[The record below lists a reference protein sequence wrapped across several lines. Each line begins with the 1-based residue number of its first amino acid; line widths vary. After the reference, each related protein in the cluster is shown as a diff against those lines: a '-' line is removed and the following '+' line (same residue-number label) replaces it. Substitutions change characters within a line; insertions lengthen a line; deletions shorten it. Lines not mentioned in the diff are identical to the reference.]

1 MAVNFPDS
9 PSNGDTFSVGG
20 LLFTYNST
28 TNSWDSSTDN
38 PLNVTSSDTAP
49 SNPDDGDLWFNSSNL
64 QLYVYYNDGSSNQW
78 VKTNPSGSGA
88 THAVAVQ
95 NTQPS
100 NPSAGD
106 LWFDNDNLVL
116 FVYYEDGSSNQW
128 IGVSQIGGGGSGGG
142 GASVSVSD
150 TAPSSPSAGD
160 LWFDSTDATLLV
172 YYADGSSNQWVSASG
187 PTGATGA
194 AGASGAG
201 INNPS
206 VIALNI
212 FFGG

>member
-1 MAVNFPDS
+1 VAVNFPDS
-9 PSNGDTFSVGG
+9 PTNGDTFQAGG
-20 LLFTYNST
+20 LQFTYNST
-28 TNSWDSSTDN
+28 TNSWDSSSDDPT
-38 PLNVTSSDTAP
+38 NVTSSDTAP
-49 SNPDDGDLWFNSSNL
+49 SSANAGDLWFNSSNL
-64 QLYVYYNDGSSNQW
+64 QLYVYYSDGSSSQW

-106 LWFDNDNLVL
+106 LWFDTDNVVL
-116 FVYYEDGSSNQW
+116 YVYYSDGSSNQW
-128 IGVSQIGGGGSGGG
+128 VGVSQIGSSGGGSGG

-160 LWFDSTDATLLV
+160 LWFDSSDATLYV
-172 YYADGSSNQWVSASG
+172 YYNDSSSNQWVSASG
-187 PTGATGA
+187 PTGATG
-194 AGASGAG
+194 S
-201 INNPS
+201 INNS
-206 VIALNI
+206 KLIALNM